1 MSFDTSAAA
10 TLAPSKIHEQYREA
24 GYTIVR
30 DGLDAATVAA
40 IRPRLDTMIANLPAG
55 QRAEW
60 LVEPHVNAP
69 DWQFWLELSRNP
81 AVIEKV
87 AEAMGAD
94 ELMLVMSHL
103 IVKPPRD
110 GLAIH
115 WHQDITY
122 WPSVHGSEVA
132 TAWLA
137 IDDVDVGNA
146 CMHVLPSTHSERARM
161 EKIATDGT
169 DLLKVRVAVTPEQEA
184 SAVPCE
190 LRAGQFSLHDSF
202 VIHGSTVN
210 TSDRRRAGF
219 TMRYA
224 DARRVTVDVDNHHVP
239 VYYVRGDGSSLKP
252 GIIDLRPGKALPATA
267 RQQKPGPSPMG

>member
-1 MSFDTSAAA
+1 M
-10 TLAPSKIHEQYREA
+10 LAESPARTHYREA

-30 DGLDAATVAA
+30 DGLDLATVAA

-55 QRAEW
+55 QRSEW

-81 AVIEKV
+81 AVLAKV

-103 IVKPPRD
+103 IVKQPKD
-110 GLAIH
+110 GLAVE

-122 WPSVHGSEVA
+122 WPTVHGTEVS
-132 TAWLA
+132 TVWLA

-146 CMHVLPSTHSERARM
+146 CMHVIPNSHAERERM
-161 EKIATDGT
+161 EKIATKGG
-169 DLLKVRVAVTPEQEA
+169 DLLNVRVAVTPELEA
-184 SAVPCE
+184 TAVPCE
-190 LRAGQFSLHDSF
+190 LNAGQFSIHDSF
-202 VIHGSTVN
+202 VIHGSQVN
-210 TSDRRRAGF
+210 TSERRRAGF

-224 DARRVTVDVDNHHVP
+224 DASRVTVDVGDHWVP
-239 VYYVRGDGSSLKP
+239 VYYVYGDGRSLKP
-252 GIIDLRPGKALPATA
+252 GVVDLRPGKALPATA
-267 RQQKPGPSPMG
+267 RQQKPGPSPM